1 MLSRQMSLSAAKMLH
16 MKLSR
21 ASSIKGVIELPG
33 DKSISHRAAMLA
45 AIANGETRILNFASA
60 ADCAATLDC
69 LVALGVNVERDGNT
83 VNIKGSGKYALLPP
97 TQQLDCG
104 NSGTTI
110 RLFAGILAGQNFTS
124 TLAGDASL
132 QNRPM
137 KRIIEP
143 LTEVGATVL
152 SNNGCAPLT
161 ITGSKPLKA
170 IEYNLPI
177 ASAQIKSCVLLAGLY
192 VDGETTVIEST
203 ATRDH
208 TERML
213 DWFGVKV
220 RSETLQAGRRI
231 TVSSDCELTA
241 RDLSIPSDISTAAFF
256 IAAAACIEG
265 SDIKLP
271 NVGVNPTRRAF
282 LDVLRDLG
290 ANIELSDELE
300 ISNEPT
306 ATIRV
311 RGGLPQAIETLVIR
325 GETIANLIDEI
336 PVLAVL
342 GTRLD
347 GGLEVRDA
355 NELRVKE
362 SDRIAAVCENLRR
375 MNAKVDEFDDG
386 FRVYRS
392 DLKAAKIETYGDHR
406 IAMAFAVAALFA
418 DGETEIGDA
427 ECVAVSF
434 PGFFETLDAIVT

>member
-110 RLFAGILAGQNFTS
+110 RLFAGILAGQDFTS

-143 LTEVGATVL
+143 LTEMGATVL

-161 ITGSKPLKA
+161 ITSSKPLKT

-203 ATRDH
+203 PTRDH

-231 TVSSDCELTA
+231 TVSGDCELTA

-256 IAAAACIEG
+256 IAAAACLEG
-265 SDIKLP
+265 SDITLP
-271 NVGVNPTRRAF
+271 NVGVNPKRRAF
-282 LDVLRDLG
+282 IDVLRDLG

-306 ATIRV
+306 ATIRA